1 MIKNIVDEDNEGFR
15 KRLEVEKMDEGEDN
29 LEQGDSMTVLLIQ
42 SAATSVMRWN
52 CSSHTSGHWAATAT
66 ILGQLSLALA
76 AAILCQLVGIKGK
89 VWF

>member
-29 LEQGDSMTVLLIQ
+29 LEQGDSMTALLIQ

-52 CSSHTSGHWAATAT
+52 CSSHTSGHWAATET

-76 AAILCQLVGIKGK
+76 TGPSSSHHIQ
-89 VWF
+89 